1 MQTLTSKIELRQV
14 GLGEVNL
21 YAAMS
26 KYFFKPVFRLQIY
39 NSQRFSARKIFVL
52 FSKDLLNLHPP
63 SFVILSLLRKHKAQ
77 KNRHRPVSDELV
89 L

>member
-39 NSQRFSARKIFVL
+39 KSQRFSARKIFVL
-52 FSKDLLNLHPP
+52 FSKGFLNLPP
-63 SFVILSLLRKHKAQ
+63 LFFVILSPLQSKKTDTG
-77 KNRHRPVSDELV
+77 P
-89 L
+89 